1 MYIQFQ
7 INTIPDKIKNLKE
20 FAESIVGAIMGDYF
34 HDENIEEVEI
44 EKKTYENDPRYLVIT
59 FYYKDGKQIEKKFK
73 DANEFLSIA
82 TEMFGFQQV
91 AEYLVTNVEILSI
104 KAREYKSKVEL
115 DKDKKTTNFWA

>member
-7 INTIPDKIKNLKE
+7 IHTNQDKIKNLKE
-20 FAESIVGAIMGDYF
+20 FAESIVDAMMGDYF

-59 FYYKDGKQIEKKFK
+59 FSYNDGKKIEKKFK

-82 TEMFGFQQV
+82 TEIFGFQPV
-91 AEYLVTNVEILSI
+91 VEYLVTNVEILSI